1 MEIKQN
7 VVPTSKYPLKCP
19 NPMTPIGI
27 CVHNT
32 ANDASAKNE
41 ISYMVGND
49 KQTSFHLA
57 VDNVEVWQGLP
68 LDRNG
73 WHAGDGATGIGNRK
87 YIGIEICY
95 SKSGGEKFHKAE
107 DNAAQL
113 IADMLKERNWGIDK
127 VKKHQDFS
135 GKYCPHR
142 TLDLGWDR
150 FIKMVEAKLGGNMDC
165 LIANNKEG
173 SELFTKLVHNSSVAD
188 QTVVYLGLGQNAD
201 GVDFNTIK
209 NSLEAR
215 EGKLTS
221 CKNELSTRD
230 SDLAKA
236 NSEIKNRVEQISRLQ
251 EQLTICQSEKKDAD
265 TKLKDAQT
273 KHEEEM
279 TKANS
284 TVEHLQS
291 KLNEEAKAKGRALN
305 DLAECQKKLENALK
319 NQYPDLTLG
328 SWLALLAT
336 IKWR

>member
-1 MEIKQN
+1 
-7 VVPTSKYPLKCP
+7 
-19 NPMTPIGI
+19 MTPIGI

-221 CKNELSTRD
+221 CKNELTTRSTE
-230 SDLAKA
+230 LATALSEVANREEQVGRLKTEALEREKLYKA
-236 NSEIKNRVEQISRLQ
+236 ELDALKLAQTNPEEIIAPFKARI
-251 EQLTICQSEKKDAD
+251 EQLESS
-265 TKLKDAQT
+265 LK
-273 KHEEEM
+273 
-279 TKANS
+279 
-284 TVEHLQS
+284 
-291 KLNEEAKAKGRALN
+291 EEAKAKGTALN
-305 DLAECQKKLENALK
+305 ELAAVTAKLEAAEK
-319 NQYPDLTLG
+319 GQFGDLTFTK
-328 SWLALLAT
+328 WLALLAT
-336 IKWR
+336 VKWR